1 MSRLDVVHSD
11 CLDFLKKEEDG
22 KYNLIFVDAPYNTGT
37 RQERLRTDGTEDHGY
52 DDSFDDF
59 RGFLYPRLKEAH
71 RVLKEDGS
79 LFLMLDY
86 REVHYAKVWLDEIF
100 GRRCFKNEIIWA
112 YDYGARSKDRWPCK
126 HDNILWYS
134 KSESKYTFNYDAID
148 RIPYMAPGLQKDEEK
163 ANLGKTPTDV
173 WWNTI
178 VPTQG
183 AEKTGYATQKPHQI
197 IDRIVRVHSNPG
209 DLCLD
214 FFAGSG
220 TFGESCCKLGRHCI
234 CVDINEE
241 AVKVMRERFENVQLE
256 MF

>member
-1 MSRLDVVHSD
+1 
-11 CLDFLKKEEDG
+11 
-22 KYNLIFVDAPYNTGT
+22 
-37 RQERLRTDGTEDHGY
+37 
-52 DDSFDDF
+52 
-59 RGFLYPRLKEAH
+59 
-71 RVLKEDGS
+71 
-79 LFLMLDY
+79 
-86 REVHYAKVWLDEIF
+86 
-100 GRRCFKNEIIWA
+100 
-112 YDYGARSKDRWPCK
+112 
-126 HDNILWYS
+126 
-134 KSESKYTFNYDAID
+134 
-148 RIPYMAPGLQKDEEK
+148 MAPGLQKDEEK

-241 AVKVMRERFENVQLE
+241 AVKVMRERFENIQLE